1 MMNKILLGHKA
12 RGSYYESLGKPEEA
26 VKSYLKCRELPDVL
40 RSLALAYSDLDDLE
54 NSISTFEEAVQSG
67 DMKSVPWLVT
77 LLQIHRPNDPQLPM
91 LSKQLE
97 KGVQEGNLEFIF
109 SLGNLHLIGGE
120 YEEAFTFWSEYI
132 NLESWLINR
141 NIAGIMTT
149 RYLQF
154 GHLVPPPL
162 GPLETVE
169 EALQFFMRVNEKGF
183 KEGNLL
189 ALVDIGLR
197 YAENPGLDIFK
208 DYSPTDFFNSYLNS
222 AQEGHDESILM
233 AIHFASVFEKEIPD
247 DSELLKL
254 VDEYGL
260 SDMLEELNYRHSKDS
275 VIADIAAR
283 YSTGGTQRKLDDAI
297 QEIFD
302 RADAAQ
308 KSGDSLGEITAW
320 IEGAELGDENCFH
333 NVGVSL
339 CNELGIV
346 QNFFGAQG
354 GEDKAWTPLAKGIG
368 ASENRPGRGPLFK
381 MSSLLSANQINTARS
396 TYGGEPD
403 VQLES
408 LKPGHESS
416 LIKICDLFE
425 KCGFIYSKI
434 DQNLIALP
442 FGSRHGSFL
451 ILCELVEDDG
461 RDLALIYTCLLTSKF
476 DENGKPVSDM
486 SGLNRVQERVLE
498 LLIRDQEIIFPS
510 MMMDI
515 GHIFNMVPKDKA
527 PESFIN
533 ITKATE
539 YWSIIGATA
548 ASMFFEVLPTKHE
561 FEKIEFGYGV
571 DIGLQS
577 DHFETAVRAIAG
589 SITGMLDVVSAM
601 QVESP
606 ELFDLMLGYSPSAQ
620 FEYETNLVDY
630 SKLAKQG
637 SKTAQMIMLYQERDH
652 KKRLEKLVELSN
664 EGIRVARRVMLDAVD
679 LTQSN
684 IDTIAQELL
693 KEAEID
699 ENHPQLRDT
708 LNNIGWKYDEFGNA
722 AKARPLF
729 EKAARLGSGNALANL
744 TWALLTTGEHEYAR
758 KAFDECYYRIMT
770 TRETEN
776 DYEQGA
782 NIRSN
787 DALHRFALGASHDEL
802 RSIWMDEHF
811 QENHL
816 ESKFYPIVLDHL
828 EGNSKKVEEGLAA
841 LNSHEK
847 KELVEIFKSLLG
859 EHEWI
864 SGIAQTSLELL
875 GEEPQRKKGLFRR

>member
-1 MMNKILLGHKA
+1 
-12 RGSYYESLGKPEEA
+12 
-26 VKSYLKCRELPDVL
+26 
-40 RSLALAYSDLDDLE
+40 
-54 NSISTFEEAVQSG
+54 
-67 DMKSVPWLVT
+67 
-77 LLQIHRPNDPQLPM
+77 
-91 LSKQLE
+91 
-97 KGVQEGNLEFIF
+97 
-109 SLGNLHLIGGE
+109 
-120 YEEAFTFWSEYI
+120 
-132 NLESWLINR
+132 
-141 NIAGIMTT
+141 
-149 RYLQF
+149 
-154 GHLVPPPL
+154 
-162 GPLETVE
+162 
-169 EALQFFMRVNEKGF
+169 
-183 KEGNLL
+183 
-189 ALVDIGLR
+189 
-197 YAENPGLDIFK
+197 
-208 DYSPTDFFNSYLNS
+208 
-222 AQEGHDESILM
+222 
-233 AIHFASVFEKEIPD
+233 
-247 DSELLKL
+247 
-254 VDEYGL
+254 
-260 SDMLEELNYRHSKDS
+260 
-275 VIADIAAR
+275 
-283 YSTGGTQRKLDDAI
+283 
-297 QEIFD
+297 
-302 RADAAQ
+302 
-308 KSGDSLGEITAW
+308 
-320 IEGAELGDENCFH
+320 
-333 NVGVSL
+333 
-339 CNELGIV
+339 
-346 QNFFGAQG
+346 
-354 GEDKAWTPLAKGIG
+354 
-368 ASENRPGRGPLFK
+368 
-381 MSSLLSANQINTARS
+381 
-396 TYGGEPD
+396 
-403 VQLES
+403 
-408 LKPGHESS
+408 
-416 LIKICDLFE
+416 
-425 KCGFIYSKI
+425 
-434 DQNLIALP
+434 
-442 FGSRHGSFL
+442 
-451 ILCELVEDDG
+451 
-461 RDLALIYTCLLTSKF
+461 
-476 DENGKPVSDM
+476 
-486 SGLNRVQERVLE
+486 
-498 LLIRDQEIIFPS
+498 

-828 EGNSKKVEEGLAA
+828 EGNSKKVEDGLAA
-841 LNSHEK
+841 LNSYEK
-847 KELVEIFKSLLG
+847 KELVEIFRSLLDG
-859 EHEWI
+859 HQWI
-864 SGIAQTSLELL
+864 SDIAQTSLKLL
-875 GEEPQRKKGLFRR
+875 GEEPQKKKGLFRR

>member
-1 MMNKILLGHKA
+1 MMNKILIGHKA
-12 RGSYYESLGKPEEA
+12 RGSYYEAQGKPEEA

-54 NSISTFEEAVQSG
+54 NSITTFEEAVQSG

-77 LLQIHRPNDPQLPM
+77 LLQIHRPDDPQLPM

-141 NIAGIMTT
+141 NIAGMMTT
-149 RYLQF
+149 RYPQF

-189 ALVDIGLR
+189 ALVDIGVR

-260 SDMLEELNYRHSKDS
+260 TDMLEELNYRHSKES

-283 YSTGGTQRKLDDAI
+283 YSTGSAQRKLDDAI

-320 IEGAELGDENCFH
+320 IEGAALGDENCFH

-381 MSSLLSANQINTARS
+381 MSSLLSANQLSAVRA
-396 TYGGEPD
+396 TYGGEAD
-403 VQLES
+403 AELEV

-416 LIKICDLFE
+416 LVKICDLFE
-425 KCGFIYSKI
+425 KCGFKYTKL
-434 DQNLIALP
+434 DQNLVALP
-442 FGSRHGSFL
+442 FGSRYGSFL

-461 RDLALIYTCLLTSKF
+461 RDMALIYTCLLTSKF
-476 DENGKPVSDM
+476 DKDGTPV
-486 SGLNRVQERVLE
+486 SGLNGLNRIQEKVLE
-498 LLIRDQEIIFPS
+498 VLIRDQELVFPS

-515 GHIFNMVPKDKA
+515 GNIFNLVPKDKA

-533 ITKATE
+533 ISKAKE
-539 YWSIIGATA
+539 YWYIVGVTA
-548 ASMFFEVLPTKHE
+548 ASIYYEALPTKHE
-561 FEKIEFGYGV
+561 FEKIEFGYGI
-571 DIGLQS
+571 DLALQS
-577 DHFETAVRAIAG
+577 DHFETAIRAVAG
-589 SITGMLDVVSAM
+589 SITGMLDVIAGM

-606 ELFDLMLGYSPSAQ
+606 ELFDLIFDYSPSAQ

-630 SKLAKQG
+630 SELAKLG
-637 SKTAQMIMLYQERDH
+637 SKTAQMIIQFKEKDQN
-652 KKRLEKLVELSN
+652 KRLENLLVLSDA
-664 EGIRVARRVMLDAVD
+664 GIRAARRVMVEAVE
-679 LTQSN
+679 LTPSN
-684 IDTIAQELL
+684 IDIIAREML
-693 KEAEID
+693 KEADIE
-699 ENHPQLRDT
+699 ENHPQVRDA
-708 LNNIGWKYDEFGNA
+708 LNNIGWKYDEFGNP

-729 EKAARLGSGNALANL
+729 EKAASLGSGNALANL
-744 TWALLTTGEHEYAR
+744 SWALLTTGEHEYAR
-758 KAFDECYYRIMT
+758 KAFDDCYYRIMT

-802 RSIWMDEHF
+802 RSIWLDSHF
-811 QENHL
+811 QEKHL
-816 ESKFYPIVLDHL
+816 ESKFYPIVLDHI
-828 EGNSKKVEEGLAA
+828 EGNGEQVQDGLAA

-875 GEEPQRKKGLFRR
+875 GEEPQKKKGLFRR